1 MLTQRTRGLQT
12 TVLFCQALVVTLVFV
27 VVAEITFRWFLA
39 GEPAGLERYP
49 IYCGL
54 LILGLALEALGR
66 DKAEDLLGRGLLAQ
80 HGCAVRQGACA
91 VGVLLVFLAAAKDA
105 FISRTFLA
113 FLVPALYAALLW
125 SNVMLPRAVARRI
138 FRGVRRERLL
148 LVGTRERADRLQRWV
163 RDKAVFGLRVVGRL
177 GEKAAGGVVEAG
189 QEWLG
194 ETAALEQVI
203 AAHRITQVILLELPE
218 FSENHRQ
225 MVRRVESLGARLL
238 ILNNLAE
245 KLNHPVVHVE
255 DDGLSF
261 IALRGEPLENPL
273 NRILK
278 RVLDVAV
285 ALPLAVFVVPALAA
299 VVWLVQRWQ
308 SPGPVFFRQRRA
320 GIQNE
325 EFDIIKFRTMH
336 ADNPDAARQAAR
348 EDGRVYPFGRW
359 LRRLSLDELP
369 QFLNVLRGNMSVVG
383 PRPHMVEH
391 NTDFARLMGGY
402 HVRSFVKPGITG
414 LAQLRGFRG
423 EVHSVAD
430 IRHRLESDISYI
442 EDWRLV
448 LDVAIIFRTALQVV
462 LLATNVLARKIGG
475 SRTVAGPAAAP
486 GPDAVGAEPGAPEN
500 YGSAYLRRDYRQIL
514 GLRFFVGSA
523 AQAVEVAMEGGLIV
537 APAAPML
544 LALEDD
550 PAHRAAVLGSDLLL
564 TDSGLLVL
572 LWKLMTGEAITRVS
586 GLEYLKLL
594 LAQPALRQ
602 PYATLWVMPNAAS
615 MALNL
620 AYLQDQGLPV
630 TADDCYLA
638 PAYDRARITDPA
650 LLAILRQ
657 RRPRHVIMAVGGGV
671 QEKLGADLLRQ
682 LDYRP
687 AIHCTGA
694 AIGFLSGDQVAI
706 PMWADRLR
714 LGWLFRCLDKP
725 ATFVPRYWA
734 SRKLLGLMIEYH
746 GRLPAA
752 AGPEGKSAPLPGL
765 TPPSPAAPQSA
776 TGPPGRG

>member
-27 VVAEITFRWFLA
+27 GVAQVTFRYFLA

-54 LILGLALEALGR
+54 LILGLVIEALYR
-66 DKAEDLLGRGLLAQ
+66 DKADHLLGRGFLAQ
-80 HGCAVRQGACA
+80 HGVSLRQCACA

-105 FISRTFLA
+105 FISRTFLG
-113 FLVPALYAALLW
+113 FLVPSLYAALLW
-125 SNVMLPRAVARRI
+125 SNVVLPRLIARRI
-138 FRGVRRERLL
+138 FRGARRERLL
-148 LVGTRERADRLQRWV
+148 LVGSRERAERLRGWI
-163 RDKAVFGLRVVGRL
+163 RGKEVFGLRVVGRL
-177 GEKAAGGVVEAG
+177 GERPAGEVEDARLG
-189 QEWLG
+189 WLG
-194 ETAALEQVI
+194 ETSALERVI
-203 AAHRITQVILLELPE
+203 AEHRITQVVLLELPE
-218 FSENHRQ
+218 FSASHRQ
-225 MVRRVESLGARLL
+225 MVQRVESLGARLL
-238 ILNNLAE
+238 ILDNLAE
-245 KLNHPVVHVE
+245 KLSHPVVHLE
-255 DDGLSF
+255 DDGHSF
-261 IALRGEPLENPL
+261 IALREEPLENPL

-278 RVLDVAV
+278 RLLDCAV
-285 ALPLAVFVVPALAA
+285 ALPVVIFLLPPLAL

-336 ADNPDAARQAAR
+336 AANPDATRQAVR

-402 HVRSFVKPGITG
+402 HLRSFVKPGITG
-414 LAQLRGFRG
+414 LAQVRGLRG

-442 EDWRLV
+442 EDWRLM
-448 LDVAIIFRTALQVV
+448 LDVVIIFRTALQVV
-462 LLATNVLARKIGG
+462 LLAANVLVRKISGP
-475 SRTVAGPAAAP
+475 RTVAAPALP
-486 GPDAVGAEPGAPEN
+486 AEPADATRVAAG
-500 YGSAYLRRDYRQIL
+500 GSESYSPAYFRRDYRQIL

-550 PAHRAAVLGSDLLL
+550 PAHRAAVLGSDVLL

-572 LWKLMTGEAITRVS
+572 LWKLMTGESITRVS

-594 LAQPALRQ
+594 LEQPALRT
-602 PYATLWVMPNAAS
+602 PHATLWVMPNPAS
-615 MALNL
+615 TALNL
-620 AYLQDQGLPV
+620 AWLQDQGLPV

-638 PAYDRARITDPA
+638 PAYDRAHITDPA
-650 LLAILRQ
+650 LVEILRQ

-746 GRLPAA
+746 GRLPEA
-752 AGPEGKSAPLPGL
+752 AGAGSGGGL
-765 TPPSPAAPQSA
+765 
-776 TGPPGRG
+776 GRAGLFRT

>member
-12 TVLFCQALVVTLVFV
+12 TVLFCQALVVTVVFV
-27 VVAEITFRWFLA
+27 AVAQVTFRWFLA
-39 GEPAGLERYP
+39 GEPAGVERYP
-49 IYCGL
+49 VYCGL
-54 LILGLALEALGR
+54 LILGLALEALHR
-66 DKAEDLLGRGLLAQ
+66 DKAHDALGRGFLAQ
-80 HGCAVRQGACA
+80 HGVALRQSACA

-125 SNVMLPRAVARRI
+125 SNVVLPRYVARRI
-138 FRGVRRERLL
+138 FRGTRRERLL
-148 LVGTRERADRLQRWV
+148 LVGSRERAERLAGWV
-163 RDKAVFGLRVVGRL
+163 RGREVFGLQVMGRL
-177 GEKAAGGVVEAG
+177 GEKAAGGVEDARLR
-189 QEWLG
+189 WLG

-203 AAHRITQVILLELPE
+203 AAHRITQVVLLELPE
-218 FSENHRQ
+218 FSDSHLET
-225 MVRRVESLGARLL
+225 VRRVESLGARLL
-238 ILNNLAE
+238 ILSNLAE
-245 KLNHPVVHVE
+245 KLKHPVVHVE
-255 DDGLSF
+255 DDGHSF
-261 IALRGEPLENPL
+261 IALRAEPLENPL

-278 RVLDVAV
+278 RGLDVAL
-285 ALPLAVFVVPALAA
+285 ALPVVVLVLPPLALA
-299 VVWLVQRWQ
+299 VWLVQRWQ

-320 GIQNE
+320 GIQNG
-325 EFDIIKFRTMH
+325 EFDIIKFRTMR
-336 ADNPDAARQAAR
+336 ADNPDAARQAVR
-348 EDGRVYPFGRW
+348 EDARVYPLARW

-369 QFLNVLRGNMSVVG
+369 QFLNVLRGEMSVVG

-402 HVRSFVKPGITG
+402 HLRTFVKPGITG
-414 LAQLRGFRG
+414 LAQVRGFRG

-448 LDVAIIFRTALQVV
+448 LDIAIIFRTALQVV
-462 LLATNVLARKIGG
+462 LLAGNFLARKIGG
-475 SRTVAGPAAAP
+475 PRTVPAPALAPAPLAAA
-486 GPDAVGAEPGAPEN
+486 AGAPES
-500 YGSAYLRRDYRQIL
+500 YRPAYFRRDYRQIL

-523 AQAVEVAMEGGLIV
+523 AQAVEIGLEGGLIV

-572 LWKLMTGEAITRVS
+572 LWKLMTGESITRVS

-594 LAQPALRQ
+594 LAQPPLRE
-602 PYATLWVMPNAAS
+602 PHATLWVMPNAAS
-615 MALNL
+615 MTLNL
-620 AYLQDQGLPV
+620 AWLQDQGLPV
-630 TADDCYLA
+630 TEDDCYLA
-638 PAYDRARITDPA
+638 PAYDRAKITDPA
-650 LLAILRQ
+650 LLGILRQ
-657 RRPRHVIMAVGGGV
+657 RRPRHVIMAIGGGV

-694 AIGFLSGDQVAI
+694 AIGFLSGDQVTI

-746 GRLPAA
+746 GRLPEA
-752 AGPEGKSAPLPGL
+752 AGAGSGSKIVHLPKDVEVPR
-765 TPPSPAAPQSA
+765 PPRSSPGQS
-776 TGPPGRG
+776 GRG

>member
-12 TVLFCQALVVTLVFV
+12 TVLFCQALLVTLVFV
-27 VVAEITFRWFLA
+27 VVAQVTFTFFFA
-39 GEPAGLERYP
+39 GNPAGIERYP

-54 LILGLALEALGR
+54 LILGLVLEALHR
-66 DKAEDLLGRGLLAQ
+66 DKDDNSFGRSFLVQ
-80 HGCAVRQGACA
+80 HGVSLRQCACA
-91 VGVLLVFLAAAKDA
+91 IGVLLVFLAAAKDA

-113 FLVPALYAALLW
+113 FLVPSVYAALLW
-125 SNVMLPRAVARRI
+125 SNMVLPRFVARRI
-138 FRGVRRERLL
+138 FRGLRRERVL
-148 LVGTRERADRLQRWV
+148 LVGSRERAERLQSWMRA
-163 RDKAVFGLRVVGRL
+163 KEVFGLRVVGVL
-177 GEKAAGGVVEAG
+177 GEKPAGAVENPALR
-189 QEWLG
+189 WLG
-194 ETAALEQVI
+194 ETGELDRVI
-203 AAHRITQVILLELPE
+203 AGHRITQVILLELPE
-218 FSENHRQ
+218 FSESHRQ

-245 KLNHPVVHVE
+245 KLNHPVVNVE
-255 DDGLSF
+255 DDGQSF
-261 IALRGEPLENPL
+261 IALREEPLENPL
-273 NRILK
+273 SRILK

-285 ALPLAVFVVPALAA
+285 ALPVVIFVVPPLAA
-299 VVWLVQRWQ
+299 VIWLVQRWQ

-320 GIQNE
+320 GIQNG

-336 ADNPDAARQAAR
+336 ADNPEMARQASR
-348 EDGRVYPFGRW
+348 EDDRVYPFGRW

-369 QFLNVLRGNMSVVG
+369 QFLNVLRGDMSVVG
-383 PRPHMVEH
+383 PRPHMIEH
-391 NTDFARLMGGY
+391 NVDFARLMGGY
-402 HVRSFVKPGITG
+402 HLRSFVKPGITG
-414 LAQLRGFRG
+414 LAQVRGFRG

-448 LDVAIIFRTALQVV
+448 LDVAIIFRTALQIV
-462 LLATNVLARKIGG
+462 LLSANGLFRKVRGPQPERAPALPTAT
-475 SRTVAGPAAAP
+475 
-486 GPDAVGAEPGAPEN
+486 AEGGAPES
-500 YGSAYLRRDYRQIL
+500 YSPAYFRRDYRQIL
-514 GLRFFVGSA
+514 GLRFFIGSA
-523 AQAVEVAMEGGLIV
+523 AQAVEIAMEGGLVV

-572 LWKLMTGEAITRVS
+572 LWKLMTGESVTRVS
-586 GLEYLKLL
+586 GLEYLQLL
-594 LAQPALRQ
+594 LAQPALHEPR
-602 PYATLWVMPNAAS
+602 ATFWVMPNAAS

-620 AYLQDQGLPV
+620 AWLQDQGLPV
-630 TADDCYLA
+630 TGEDCYLA
-638 PAYDRARITDPA
+638 PEYDRAKITDPV
-650 LLAILRQ
+650 LLEILRQ
-657 RRPRHVIMAVGGGV
+657 RRPRHVIMAIGGGV

-694 AIGFLSGDQVAI
+694 AIGFMSGDQVAI

-734 SRKLLGLMIEYH
+734 SRKLLSLMIEYH
-746 GRLPAA
+746 GRLPD
-752 AGPEGKSAPLPGL
+752 
-765 TPPSPAAPQSA
+765 A
-776 TGPPGRG
+776 TGPAAETKIVHLPTPPQPGVPPAPRSSTGQSGRG

>member
-12 TVLFCQALVVTLVFV
+12 TVLFCQALLVALVFV
-27 VVAEITFRWFLA
+27 IVAQVTFAFFFA
-39 GEPAGLERYP
+39 GSPAGLERYP

-54 LILGLALEALGR
+54 LIIGLGIEAFQRDKSAHALGR
-66 DKAEDLLGRGLLAQ
+66 SFLVQ
-80 HGCAVRQGACA
+80 HGVSLRQCACA
-91 VGVLLVFLAAAKDA
+91 IGVLLVFLAAAKDA
-105 FISRTFLA
+105 FISRTFLV

-125 SNVMLPRAVARRI
+125 SNMVLPGFVARRI
-138 FRGVRRERLL
+138 FRGLRRERTL
-148 LVGTRERADRLQRWV
+148 LVGTRERAERLQAWMRS
-163 RDKAVFGLRVVGRL
+163 KETFGVRVVGLL
-177 GEKAAGGVVEAG
+177 GEKPAGGIESPALR
-189 QEWLG
+189 WLG
-194 ETAALEQVI
+194 ETGELDRII
-203 AAHRITQVILLELPE
+203 AEHRVTQVILLELPA
-218 FSENHRQ
+218 FSEDHRQ
-225 MVRRVESLGARLL
+225 MVRCVESRGARLL

-245 KLNHPVVHVE
+245 KLHHPVVHVE
-255 DDGLSF
+255 DGGHSF
-261 IALRGEPLENPL
+261 IALREEPLENPL

-278 RVLDVAV
+278 RFLDMAV
-285 ALPLAVFVVPALAA
+285 ALPVVVFVLPPLAA
-299 VVWLVQRWQ
+299 LVWLVQRWQ

-320 GIQNE
+320 GIQNG
-325 EFDIIKFRTMH
+325 EFEILKFRTMQ
-336 ADNPDAARQAAR
+336 AGDPGAAWQAGR
-348 EDGRVYPFGRW
+348 EHGRVYPFGRW

-369 QFLNVLRGNMSVVG
+369 QFLNVLHGEMSVVG
-383 PRPHMVEH
+383 PRPHMLEH
-391 NTDFARLMGGY
+391 NVDFARLMGGY
-402 HVRSFVKPGITG
+402 HLRSFVKPGITG
-414 LAQLRGFRG
+414 LAQVRGFRG
-423 EVHSVAD
+423 EVQAVAD

-462 LLATNVLARKIGG
+462 L
-475 SRTVAGPAAAP
+475 VAGNRFFRKVRGPLPAPAP
-486 GPDAVGAEPGAPEN
+486 AFSADAQGAESGAAESYSP
-500 YGSAYLRRDYRQIL
+500 AYFRRDYRQIL

-523 AQAVEVAMEGGLIV
+523 AQAVQIGMEGGLVV

-572 LWKLMTGEAITRVS
+572 LWKLMTGESVTRVS
-586 GLEYLKLL
+586 GLEYLQLL
-594 LAQPALRQ
+594 LAQPALQ
-602 PYATLWVMPNAAS
+602 VPHATFWIMPNAAS

-620 AYLQDQGLPV
+620 AWLQDHGLPV
-630 TADDCYLA
+630 TGEDCYLA
-638 PAYDRARITDPA
+638 PQYEREKITDPVLA
-650 LLAILRQ
+650 AILRQ
-657 RRPRHVIMAVGGGV
+657 RRPRHVIMAIGGGV

-706 PMWADRLR
+706 PRWADRAR

-734 SRKLLGLMIEYH
+734 SRKLLSLMIEYH

-752 AGPEGKSAPLPGL
+752 AGAESPG
-765 TPPSPAAPQSA
+765 AAP
-776 TGPPGRG
+776 RR

>member
-1 MLTQRTRGLQT
+1 MLTQRTRGIET
-12 TVLFCQALVVTLVFV
+12 TVLFCQALLVTLVFV
-27 VVAEITFRWFLA
+27 VVAQVTFTFFFA
-39 GEPAGLERYP
+39 GNPAGIERYP

-54 LILGLALEALGR
+54 LILGLALEAFHRDEHYSSFGR
-66 DKAEDLLGRGLLAQ
+66 SFLVQ
-80 HGCAVRQGACA
+80 HGISLRQCGCAI
-91 VGVLLVFLAAAKDA
+91 GVLLVFLAAAKDA

-113 FLVPALYAALLW
+113 FLMPSVYAALLW
-125 SNVMLPRAVARRI
+125 SNMVLPRFVARRI
-138 FRGVRRERLL
+138 FRGLRRERVL
-148 LVGTRERADRLQRWV
+148 LVGSRERAERLESWMRG
-163 RDKAVFGLRVVGRL
+163 KEVFGLRVVGVL
-177 GEKAAGGVVEAG
+177 GEQPAGGVENPALR
-189 QEWLG
+189 WLG
-194 ETAALEQVI
+194 ETGELDRVI

-218 FSENHRQ
+218 FSESHRQ
-225 MVRRVESLGARLL
+225 MVRSVESQVARLL

-245 KLNHPVVHVE
+245 KLNHPVVNVE
-255 DDGLSF
+255 DDGQSF
-261 IALRGEPLENPL
+261 IALREEPLENPL

-285 ALPLAVFVVPALAA
+285 ALPVVILVVPPLAA
-299 VVWLVQRWQ
+299 VIWLVQRWQ

-336 ADNPDAARQAAR
+336 ADNPETARQASR
-348 EDGRVYPFGRW
+348 EDDRVYPFGRW

-369 QFLNVLRGNMSVVG
+369 QFLNVLRGDMSVVG

-391 NTDFARLMGGY
+391 NVDFARLMGGY
-402 HVRSFVKPGITG
+402 HLRSFVKPGITG
-414 LAQLRGFRG
+414 LAQVRGFRG
-423 EVHSVAD
+423 EVHAVAD

-448 LDVAIIFRTALQVV
+448 LDIAIIFRTALQIV
-462 LLATNVLARKIGG
+462 LLSANGLFRKVRGP
-475 SRTVAGPAAAP
+475 RTEPAPALPAVTAAG
-486 GPDAVGAEPGAPEN
+486 GAPES
-500 YGSAYLRRDYRQIL
+500 YSPAYFRRDYRQIL
-514 GLRFFVGSA
+514 GLRFFIGSA
-523 AQAVEVAMEGGLIV
+523 AQAVEIAMEGGLVV

-572 LWKLMTGEAITRVS
+572 LWKLMTGESVTRVS

-594 LAQPALRQ
+594 LAQPALHEPR
-602 PYATLWVMPNAAS
+602 ATFWIMPNPAS

-620 AYLQDQGLPV
+620 AWLQDQGLPV
-630 TADDCYLA
+630 TGEDCYLA
-638 PAYDRARITDPA
+638 PAYDREKVTDPV
-650 LLAILRQ
+650 LLEILRQ
-657 RRPRHVIMAVGGGV
+657 RRPRHVIMAIGGGV
-671 QEKLGADLLRQ
+671 QEKLGAELLRQ

-694 AIGFLSGDQVAI
+694 AIGFMSGDQVAI
-706 PMWADRLR
+706 PMWADRCR

-734 SRKLLGLMIEYH
+734 SRKLLSLMIEYH

-752 AGPEGKSAPLPGL
+752 PGSGPETKIVHLPQPGVPPAPR
-765 TPPSPAAPQSA
+765 SS
-776 TGPPGRG
+776 TGPCGR